1 MENNNGKIVIR
12 LAGIII
18 VDNLMDVIIDFIEI
32 EKIVKLFKK
41 VVDNA
46 FKKC

>member
-1 MENNNGKIVIR
+1 MTTQIEGVKIQIV
-12 LAGIII
+12 

>member
-18 VDNLMDVIIDFIEI
+18 VILIIILFIDMI
-32 EKIVKLFKK
+32 TDIFISKK
-41 VVDNA
+41 MTI
-46 FKKC
+46 